1 MKERMSDMTTR
12 EIVAKLNALQAKL
25 VGDAE
30 VSEERGLDIT
40 TINAY
45 YRASGLV
52 RNLSSRIEASA
63 TPQVTPAEAAAAY
76 REVEEQGD
84 DEAQM
89 GRLLGNLRMMADD
102 WGKSAVFLAGQP
114 ENRIEPCVKES
125 ATSRAAAYRHCSKLL
140 ADIIEQYGGQEAP
153 E

>member
-1 MKERMSDMTTR
+1 MTTV
-12 EIVAKLNALQAKL
+12 EIVAKLREYSKFLDQCCVDNW
-25 VGDAE
+25 GGIRRDIDAMADE
-30 VSEERGLDIT
+30 
-40 TINAY
+40 
-45 YRASGLV
+45 
-52 RNLSSRIEASA
+52 IEAAS
-63 TPQVTPAEAAAAY
+63 TPQVTPAKAAAAY

-89 GRLLGNLRMMADD
+89 GRLLRNLRMMADD

-125 ATSRAAAYRHCSKLL
+125 ATSRAAAYRHCSKLI